1 MNNNFK
7 KVEQTLKNLD
17 KMIYLFEV
25 EDTLCQDEF
34 RININDCKQ
43 LLEDY
48 KKSLKYSID
57 FVATHKDSLSLK

>member
-57 FVATHKDSLSLK
+57 VATHKDSLSLK